1 MVNPKSK
8 GSTCIV
14 MVVPLVKQG
23 HRTAKQAFAKEE
35 SDDKA
40 EN

>member
-1 MVNPKSK
+1 MVSPKSK

-14 MVVPLVKQG
+14 MVVPLVKLG
-23 HRTAKQAFAKEE
+23 YRAAKQAFTKEE
-35 SDDKA
+35 SDDEA